1 MYRRTLLLS
10 AFVLSLAA
18 VIAAAPAD
26 KKEPA
31 AFEAADVKVSVTG
44 PTVHDNMAVFLI
56 LSKDHD
62 KRDFLTLDVGIDQKL
77 VSVTEQDR
85 EQVGTLLI
93 ENKSDKPLFL
103 QEGDRIQGGKQDR
116 IIVTSLVVPAKSG
129 KLPLPTFCCEA
140 GRWQLG
146 ADGKSF
152 ANVSNRVLA
161 PQSIRAAAKGS
172 PSGGGQGAVW
182 ERVAGEKKAAMAKYG
197 SPNTN
202 TTLNETLDSAQIKKL
217 CEECDKVMK
226 DLLAKHPDALG
237 VAIAINGKVEEIDIY
252 PNAALLAKQF
262 PRLVKSYAIQAGIE
276 KDKLKGKS
284 APEVKVEDVEKF
296 MEAGKEQSRRF
307 EGINAD
313 NRIRFR
319 ETDGALECVTAY
331 KGEAVHRQWLNRA
344 AVPTA
349 PKK

>member
-1 MYRRTLLLS
+1 MNRRTLLLS
-10 AFVLSLAA
+10 GIALSLAA
-18 VIAAAPAD
+18 VIGAAD

-31 AFEAADVKVSVTG
+31 AFEVADVKVSVTK

-56 LSKDHD
+56 LAKDHD
-62 KRDFLTLDVGIDQKL
+62 KREFLTLDAGLDQKL
-77 VSVTEQDR
+77 VSVTEQEH

-116 IIVTSLVVPAKSG
+116 IIVTSLVIPAKSG
-129 KLPLPTFCCEA
+129 KMPLPTFCCEA

-146 ADGKSF
+146 ASGKDF
-152 ANVSNRVLA
+152 AAVGNRILA
-161 PQSIRAAAKGS
+161 PQGIRAAAKGS
-172 PSGGGQGAVW
+172 PGGSGQGAVW
-182 ERVAGEKKAAMAKYG
+182 DRVAKDKKAAMEKFG
-197 SPNTN
+197 SPNSN

-217 CEECDKVMK
+217 CEACDKVMK
-226 DLLAKHPDALG
+226 DLPAKHPDALG
-237 VAIAINGKVEEIDIY
+237 VAIAINGKVEEVDIY

-262 PRLVKSYAIQAGIE
+262 PRLVKSYAIQAGLE
-276 KDKLKGKS
+276 KDALKGKPV
-284 APEVKVEDVEKF
+284 PEVKTEDVEKF
-296 MEAGKEQSRRF
+296 MKAGKEQSRRF